1 MMSLTDRTRTVVW
14 AADGHP
20 AVDADG
26 GECVHVG
33 HCQEE
38 GGEALDFAADHPPQ
52 IALREAGGGG
62 QWVAED
68 RNADVGDGEVEDED
82 VVRLDAQLPVAQEHH
97 QRGSVASRCYETC
110 RNKLHLG
117 DRPLQAGAYLSA
129 LPTYDDEID
138 GAAHVPSAGQ
148 RPDVVP
154 AHQHLPVVLRH
165 QRPRGDVLHLH
176 LLLNVGS
183 VVVALHPYLVLSSAL
198 QDNP

>member
-1 MMSLTDRTRTVVW
+1 MDIKERRGESEEDTKKQEVVGTTVSGSDFTKHQYRQTVRHQIRVQTEGETEMKEMQSLTERTRTVVW

-20 AVDADG
+20 AVDADD

-62 QWVAED
+62 QGVAED

-110 RNKLHLG
+110 RQQTA
-117 DRPLQAGAYLSA
+117 PW
-129 LPTYDDEID
+129 
-138 GAAHVPSAGQ
+138 
-148 RPDVVP
+148 
-154 AHQHLPVVLRH
+154 
-165 QRPRGDVLHLH
+165 
-176 LLLNVGS
+176 
-183 VVVALHPYLVLSSAL
+183 
-198 QDNP
+198 